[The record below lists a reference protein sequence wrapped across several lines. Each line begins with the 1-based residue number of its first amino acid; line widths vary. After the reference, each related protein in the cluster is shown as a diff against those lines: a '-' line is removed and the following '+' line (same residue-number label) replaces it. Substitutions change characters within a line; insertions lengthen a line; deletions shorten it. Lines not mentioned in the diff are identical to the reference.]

1 MTISSSFLSNVTV
14 ETLVVAGGGGGG
26 TNYNLRGAGGGAGG
40 LVYIG
45 NLQIPAGTT
54 ANVVVG
60 SGGLVSARGGDSAIL
75 PYVPTYSH
83 WFNGYSTYDYLTVTN
98 TAYPFSLGG
107 DFTVEAWIYLN
118 AYGSTYTSIVDTR
131 TGAVAQTWNFG
142 VYGTGLDFYWGA
154 SRATSSMRVPS
165 GQWTHVAATRQSGNV
180 YLYVNGYRDAISVT
194 GVTTWMQQ
202 TSTTVWIGNNRD
214 GAATGQNT
222 YSANVYISN
231 LRTVSGIAVYT
242 GNFTPQTTNLSTTQ
256 SSGANIAAISSSP
269 TVANTG
275 VFNGTTSY
283 LLHTYAGNGPMDLAT
298 GQPSWTVECWFYCTN
313 YAAKQTAIFDAS
325 GRVGV
330 ANSALAFWLSAT
342 GVGAWIIG
350 NGGGGYI
357 AYVPTMATTFT
368 LGTWYHVAMVRNTS
382 TGRAQV
388 YVNGVLDANSNIVTS
403 GSMANAYSLDFSIG
417 SDIATQLAGASL
429 FYGYI
434 SNLRAVKGVAVY
446 TGNFT
451 VPSIPLT
458 VTQSSSGNIAAISGS
473 QTSLLILQGTPIADA
488 SLNSISITNSAVTM
502 TQLVVGIGT
511 TFLSLQNSTL
521 IDNSIANSP
530 IVKYYGS
537 VSPSIFSQSTPVTDG
552 YASVYFNGATLLQYT
567 NSTALT
573 TIAAVDVSANQFTVT
588 STASIPNVIATAP
601 AITPLGTVNS
611 ISFAG
616 SQYLTVTANA
626 AFAYGTG
633 SFTVECWVYIT
644 TALAAGAFVGPWTG
658 TAATSSWVFT
668 QGSPTA
674 TNLRFGVSD
683 GTTATF
689 YQGGG
694 GLSINTW
701 IHVAAVRNGTTLTL
715 YSNGTSV
722 STNAGISTNIS
733 VASQALQ
740 INGVAGAT
748 FLTTGYISN
757 LRIVKGVAVYTGN
770 FTVPTAPLTITQS
783 SSGANIAAI
792 TGSQTSLLLQP
803 VAGWTAECWVNPS
816 GDYSTYRTVFA
827 KRVNATVT
835 TEYEGY
841 LRLTSGVISFYNGT
855 NYESTTTLTANTWS
869 HCAWVYT
876 GTNIVIYV
884 NGTQVYTSAVTI
896 TTNTEPMI
904 IGGVRTGSEYFLG
917 FLSNFRFTRGIV
929 YTGAFTPPTTPLRA
943 TQTVSGNIAAIT
955 GNASSSTSL
964 LVLQSSTYKDN
975 SVNNYLYGYSYTIYT
990 GTPIIKTDVA
1000 PFVDP
1005 VRGIVAYGGG
1015 AGAFN
1020 NTTNNANTGGS
1031 GGGSWYPGY
1040 VGAPASQPPTSYY
1053 AGIAYT
1059 NTGFG
1064 NTGGLGGGVQPYGGG
1079 GGGAG
1084 GVGSGYTDIYAGG
1097 GGIGRQ
1103 YTISGV
1109 PAYYAGGGSSAA
1121 YPLEAGYLIN
1131 AGGLGGGGQGD
1142 NSVWAATQVTG
1153 YTGSTGT
1160 VNATANGSPYTG
1172 GGGGSGG
1179 WGGSGIVIMRYLGT
1193 QIATGGTVTSIGGYT
1208 IHTFTT
1214 AGTFTIAAN
1223 ISVGSAGGNGGPYA
1237 GGGGGAAGYLGF
1249 GGNGAAGASLAAGS
1263 YGIGGGGGGGGSSA
1277 TFGGGGG
1284 GVDIWGLGGYSGA
1297 GGTAGQPGTGGS
1309 PEVTLG
1315 LTGNGAQPG
1324 FGSNGGLYGGGGG
1337 GGVTSSLDTSRGWGA
1352 NGAFA
1357 LVYSTTSSTYTYPYI
1372 SPINLVY
1379 LGNLQSTNTTQ
1390 FTSNVSGVITDSNFD
1405 QNVIGNLAYSQT
1417 SVNMP
1422 VAYESQYTNNTVS
1435 VYRTA
1440 SLAAN
1445 NVIASDITVT
1455 VNYQAEWMLRNSD
1468 PAFPATYDKPFNY
1481 QTAQPVTT
1489 TNDPRKLT
1497 LKASFITKTG
1507 TQQDPTEPDQYL

>member
-1 MTISSSFLSNVTV
+1 V

-45 NLQIPAGTT
+45 NLRIPAGST
-54 ANVVVG
+54 ANVIVG

-75 PYVPTYSH
+75 PYTPTYSH
-83 WFNGYSTYDYLTVTN
+83 WFNGYSTYDYLTVTS

-131 TGAVAQTWNFG
+131 TGALAQTWAFG
-142 VYGTGLDFYWGA
+142 VYGTSLDFYWGTGTTL
-154 SRATSSMRVPS
+154 RATSSMRVPS

-180 YLYVNGYRDAISVT
+180 YLYVNGYRDATSVT

-202 TSTTVWIGNNRD
+202 TSTTVWIGNLRD

-269 TVANTG
+269 TLANTG
-275 VFNGTTSY
+275 AFNGTTSY
-283 LLHTYAGNGPMDLAT
+283 LLHTFATSGPMDLAT

-313 YAAKQTAIFDAS
+313 YAAKQTTIFDAS
-325 GRVGV
+325 GRVGN
-330 ANSALAFWLSAT
+330 ANSALGFWLSAT
-342 GVGAWIIG
+342 GVGGWIIG
-350 NGGGGYI
+350 NGGTGFI
-357 AYVPTMATTFT
+357 AYVPTMATTFA

-403 GSMANAYSLDFSIG
+403 GNMANAYTNDFSIG
-417 SDIATQLAGASL
+417 SDIATQLAGTGL

-446 TGNFT
+446 TGNFI

-488 SLNSISITNSAVTM
+488 SLNSTSITNSAVTM
-502 TQLVVGIGT
+502 TQLVVGTGT

-521 IDNSIANSP
+521 VDNSIANSP

-537 VSPSIFSQSTPVTDG
+537 VSPSIFTQSTPVTDG
-552 YASVYFNGATLLQYT
+552 YASVYFNGATMLQYT

-573 TIAAVDVSANQFTVT
+573 TVPAIDTSVNQFTVT

-601 AITPLGTVNS
+601 AITPLSAYNS
-611 ISFAG
+611 ISFSG
-616 SQYLTVTANA
+616 SSQYLTVAANTA
-626 AFAYGTG
+626 FDYGTG
-633 SFTVECWVYIT
+633 DFTMECWVYT
-644 TALAAGAFVGPWTG
+644 TSLAATQQIIDLFSNVSGSYIIGQCQLSLLNTGAVAFAYATTVSAASTLNTPAAAVTINSWYHIAVVRSGSAVGNLKNYVNG
-658 TAATSSWVFT
+658 VLAATSAGAVT
-668 QGSPTA
+668 QA
-674 TNLRFGVSD
+674 L
-683 GTTATF
+683 GTTGAI
-689 YQGGG
+689 
-694 GLSINTW
+694 SIGRQTN
-701 IHVAAVRNGTTLTL
+701 N
-715 YSNGTSV
+715 
-722 STNAGISTNIS
+722 STN
-733 VASQALQ
+733 
-740 INGVAGAT
+740 
-748 FLTTGYISN
+748 FFFGYISN
-757 LRIVKGVAVYTGN
+757 ARIVKGTAVYTGN

-783 SSGANIAAI
+783 SSGANISAI

-803 VAGWTAECWVNPS
+803 VAGWTAECWVYPS
-816 GDYSTYRTVFA
+816 GDYGTYRTIFA
-827 KRVNATVT
+827 KRVSASAT

-841 LRLTSGVISFYNGT
+841 LRTGTGVISFYNGT

-884 NGTQVYTSAVTI
+884 NGVQVYTSAVTI
-896 TTNTEPMI
+896 TTNTEPLV
-904 IGGVRTGSEYFLG
+904 IGGARGQAEYFLG
-917 FLSNFRFTRGIV
+917 YLSNFRFTRGQV
-929 YTGAFTPPTTPLRA
+929 YTSTFTPPTRPLAA

-955 GNASSSTSL
+955 GNASSRTNL

-975 SVNNYLYGYSYTIYT
+975 SANNYLYGYTYTINT
-990 GTPIIKTDVA
+990 GTPLIKTDVV

-1005 VRGIVAYGGG
+1005 VRGVIAYGGG
-1015 AGAFN
+1015 GGGFN
-1020 NTTNNANTGGS
+1020 DNTPNANSGGS
-1031 GGGSWYPGY
+1031 GGASWNPGY
-1040 VGAPASQPPTSYY
+1040 TALSSSQPSTSYY
-1053 AGIAYT
+1053 NGAAYT

-1064 NTGGLGGGVQPYGGG
+1064 NTGGVGGAAQPYGGG

-1084 GVGSGYTDIYAGG
+1084 SAGDSVSVGTTN
-1097 GGIGRQ
+1097 GGIGQQ
-1103 YTISGV
+1103 YTISGI
-1109 PAYYAGGGSSAA
+1109 PTYYAGGGSGAG
-1121 YPLEAGYLIN
+1121 YPLNAGYLLSS
-1131 AGGLGGGGQGD
+1131 GGLGGGGQGD
-1142 NSVWAATQVTG
+1142 NSVWAAAQVTG
-1153 YTGSTGT
+1153 YVGSTGT
-1160 VNATANGSPYTG
+1160 VNATANGTPYTG

-1179 WGGSGIVIMRYLGT
+1179 YGGSGIVVMRYLGT

-1223 ISVGSAGGNGGPYA
+1223 ISVGSTGGNGGPYA

-1249 GGNGAAGASLAAGS
+1249 GGNGAVGTALAAGS
-1263 YGIGGGGGGGGSSA
+1263 YGIGGGAGGGGSSS

-1284 GVDIWGLGGYSGA
+1284 GVDLWGLGGYSGA
-1297 GGTAGQPGTGGS
+1297 GGAAGQPGTGGS
-1309 PEVTLG
+1309 AEVILG
-1315 LTGNGAQPG
+1315 ITGNGAQPG

-1337 GGVTSSLDTSRGWGA
+1337 GGVTSSLDTSQGWGA

-1357 LVYSTTSSTYTYPYI
+1357 LIYSTTSSTYTYPYI
-1372 SPINLVY
+1372 SPLNLVY

-1417 SVNMP
+1417 SVNMS
-1422 VAYESQYTNNTVS
+1422 VAYDSPNTNNTVS

-1445 NVIASDITVT
+1445 NIVASDITVT

-1481 QTAQPVTT
+1481 QTAQPITT

-1507 TQQDPTEPDQYL
+1507 TQQDPVEPDSFL

>member
-1 MTISSSFLSNVTV
+1 V
-14 ETLVVAGGGGGG
+14 
-26 TNYNLRGAGGGAGG
+26 
-40 LVYIG
+40 G
-45 NLQIPAGTT
+45 NLVIPAGST

-60 SGGLVSARGGDSAIL
+60 TGGLISARGGDSAIV
-75 PYVPTYSH
+75 PYTPTYSH

-98 TAYPFSLGG
+98 TAYPFSLSG

-180 YLYVNGYRDAISVT
+180 YLYVNGYRDATSVT

-269 TVANTG
+269 TLVNTG
-275 VFNGTTSY
+275 LFNGTTSY
-283 LLHTYAGNGPMDLAT
+283 LLHTYAANGPMDLAT

-313 YAAKQTAIFDAS
+313 YAAKQTTIFDAS

-350 NGGGGYI
+350 NGGGLYI
-357 AYVPTMATTFT
+357 AYVPTMATTFA

-403 GSMANAYSLDFSIG
+403 GNMGNAYSLDFSIG
-417 SDIATQLAGASL
+417 SDIATQLAGTAL

-567 NSTALT
+567 NSTAT
-573 TIAAVDVSANQFTVT
+573 TSQYPAVD
-588 STASIPNVIATAP
+588 ASNNAFL
-601 AITPLGTVNS
+601 ITPTGSPTANVAAPSIAPLSAVNS
-611 ISFAG
+611 ISFNG
-616 SQYLTVTANA
+616 STQYLTVPNSTAITLD
-626 AFAYGTG
+626 TG
-633 SFTVECWVYIT
+633 DFTIEAWVYTTVLNGQNGIFGKREVGQFIGVIFRVLNTTNKLVMQIANTSGTSWAIDSNLDFGLPALTTNTWYHVALVRSGSSFRIYQNGVGGTVYTYAGTISHT
-644 TALAAGAFVGPWTG
+644 TAPGYIGK
-658 TAATSSWVFT
+658 
-668 QGSPTA
+668 
-674 TNLRFGVSD
+674 SD
-683 GTTATF
+683 G
-689 YQGGG
+689 
-694 GLSINTW
+694 
-701 IHVAAVRNGTTLTL
+701 
-715 YSNGTSV
+715 
-722 STNAGISTNIS
+722 
-733 VASQALQ
+733 ASGNQFW
-740 INGVAGAT
+740 N
-748 FLTTGYISN
+748 GYISN
-757 LRIVKGVAVYTGN
+757 FRVTKGVAVYTGN
-770 FTVPTAPLTITQS
+770 FTVPAAPLTITQS

-792 TGSQTSLLLQP
+792 TGSQTSLLVQ
-803 VAGWTAECWVNPS
+803 ATNGWTAECWVYPS
-816 GDYSTYRTVFA
+816 GDYSVYRTIFA
-827 KRVNATVT
+827 KRVSASAT
-835 TEYEGY
+835 TEFEGY
-841 LRLTSGVISFYNGT
+841 LRLTTGVIGFYNGT
-855 NYESTTTLTANTWS
+855 TSYESTTTLTANTWS

-896 TTNTEPMI
+896 TTNTEPLV
-904 IGGVRTGSEYFLG
+904 IGGARGYSEYFLG
-917 FLSNFRFTRGIV
+917 YLSNFRFTRGMV
-929 YTGAFTPPTTPLRA
+929 YTGAFTPHTRPLAA
-943 TQTVSGNIAAIT
+943 TQTATGNIAAIT
-955 GNASSSTSL
+955 GNASSRTNL

-975 SVNNYLYGYSYTIYT
+975 SATNYLYGYTYTINT
-990 GTPIIKTDVA
+990 GTPLIKIDVT

-1005 VRGIVAYGGG
+1005 QRGVIAYGGG
-1015 AGAFN
+1015 AGGFN
-1020 NTTNNANTGGS
+1020 DSTNNATTGGS
-1031 GGGSWYPGY
+1031 SGGSWNPGY
-1040 VGAPASQPPTSYY
+1040 TPASSSQPTISYY
-1053 AGIAYT
+1053 NGTAYP

-1064 NTGGLGGGVQPYGGG
+1064 NTGGTGGGDQPYGGG

-1084 GVGSGYTDIYAGG
+1084 AAGYAYNGIVPGG
-1097 GGIGRQ
+1097 GGNGRQ
-1103 YTISGV
+1103 YTISGAPV
-1109 PAYYAGGGSSAA
+1109 YYAGGGSSAG
-1121 YPLEAGYLIN
+1121 YYLNAGYMIN
-1131 AGGLGGGGQGD
+1131 PPGLGGGGTGD
-1142 NSVWAATQVTG
+1142 NSPNASRQQPGG
-1153 YTGSTGT
+1153 YTTTTST
-1160 VNATANGSPYTG
+1160 VYDTANGAPYTG

-1179 WGGSGIVIMRYLGT
+1179 YGGSGIVVMRYLGT

-1223 ISVGSAGGNGGPYA
+1223 ISVGSTGGNGGPYA

-1249 GGNGAAGASLAAGS
+1249 GGNGAVGTALAAGN

-1284 GVDIWGLGGYSGA
+1284 GVDLWGLGGYSGA
-1297 GGTAGQPGTGGS
+1297 GGAAGQPGTGGS
-1309 PEVTLG
+1309 AEVILG
-1315 LTGNGAQPG
+1315 ITGNGAQPG

-1337 GGVTSSLDTSRGWGA
+1337 GGVTSSLDTSQGWGA

-1372 SPINLVY
+1372 SPLNLVY

-1390 FTSNVSGVITDSNFD
+1390 FTSNVSGVITDSKFD
-1405 QNVIGNLAYSQT
+1405 QNVIGDLAYSQT
-1417 SVNMP
+1417 SVNMS
-1422 VAYESQYTNNTVS
+1422 VAYDSPNTNNTVS

-1445 NVIASDITVT
+1445 NVVASDITVT
-1455 VNYQAEWMLRNSD
+1455 VDYQVEWMLRNSD

-1481 QTAQPVTT
+1481 QYAQPITT

-1507 TQQDPTEPDQYL
+1507 TQQDTTEPDQYL

>member
-1 MTISSSFLSNVTV
+1 MTISSSFSSNVTV

-45 NLQIPAGTT
+45 NLRIPAGST
-54 ANVVVG
+54 ANVIVG
-60 SGGLVSARGGDSAIL
+60 SGGNVSARGGDSAIL

-83 WFNGYSTYDYLTVTN
+83 WFNGYSTFDYLTVATTTSNVTTSAAGSLSFSGTSQYLSITGTTSGPLDLAAGAGNWTVELWVYPRSVTGEQVFFWKGGTTSSFNPSYAAFMSGSGGQFIVGDGGAAGANINFPSGTFAINTWHHFALVRSGTN
-98 TAYPFSLGG
+98 FTAWVNGAVAGTPFTTAFTMSNTDNNTLTIGSSVADGSTRYFNGLITNFRIVKGTAVYTAAFSPRVPLGIVTGTSLLLSVKSDANKLVDASVNNTVVNNVNAATFSTTVPSVVSAVYPLTFFFN

-118 AYGSTYTSIVDTR
+118 AYGATYTGIVDTR
-131 TGAVAQTWNFG
+131 TGALAQPWAFG
-142 VYGTGLDFYWGA
+142 LNGTSLDFFWGTGA
-154 SRATSSMRVPS
+154 TTRATSSMRVPT
-165 GQWTHVAATRQSGNV
+165 GQWTHVAATRQNGNV
-180 YLYVNGYRDAISVT
+180 YLYINGYQDVTSVAAAS
-194 GVTTWMQQ
+194 GAGANIAQ
-202 TSTTVWIGNNRD
+202 TSSSIWIGNLRD

-231 LRTVSGIAVYT
+231 LRTVNGTAVYT
-242 GNFTPQTTNLSTTQ
+242 ANFTPQTTNLS
-256 SSGANIAAISSSP
+256 NIA
-269 TVANTG
+269 
-275 VFNGTTSY
+275 GTT
-283 LLHTYAGNGPMDLAT
+283 M
-298 GQPSWTVECWFYCTN
+298 
-313 YAAKQTAIFDAS
+313 
-325 GRVGV
+325 
-330 ANSALAFWLSAT
+330 
-342 GVGAWIIG
+342 
-350 NGGGGYI
+350 
-357 AYVPTMATTFT
+357 
-368 LGTWYHVAMVRNTS
+368 
-382 TGRAQV
+382 
-388 YVNGVLDANSNIVTS
+388 
-403 GSMANAYSLDFSIG
+403 
-417 SDIATQLAGASL
+417 
-429 FYGYI
+429 
-434 SNLRAVKGVAVY
+434 
-446 TGNFT
+446 
-451 VPSIPLT
+451 LT
-458 VTQSSSGNIAAISGS
+458 
-473 QTSLLILQGTPIADA
+473 
-488 SLNSISITNSAVTM
+488 
-502 TQLVVGIGT
+502 
-511 TFLSLQNSTL
+511 LQNSTL
-521 IDNSIANSP
+521 VDNGPYNLP

-537 VSPSIFSQSTPVTDG
+537 VSPSIFSQTTPSTDG

-573 TIAAVDVSANQFTVT
+573 TVPAVDTSVNQFTVT

-644 TALAAGAFVGPWTG
+644 TALVAGAFVGPWTG

-740 INGVAGAT
+740 INGIAGAT

-757 LRIVKGVAVYTGN
+757 LRIVKGAAVYTGN

-827 KRVNATVT
+827 KRVNATAT

-917 FLSNFRFTRGIV
+917 YLSNFRFTRGMV
-929 YTGAFTPPTTPLRA
+929 YTGAFTPPTRPFAA

-955 GNASSSTSL
+955 GNIDNRTNL

-975 SVNNYLYGYSYTIYT
+975 SANNYLYGYTYTINT
-990 GTPIIKTDVA
+990 GTPLIKTDVV
-1000 PFVDP
+1000 PFIDP
-1005 VRGIVAYGGG
+1005 VRGVIAYGGG
-1015 AGAFN
+1015 GGGFN
-1020 NTTNNANTGGS
+1020 DSTPNANSGGS
-1031 GGGSWYPGY
+1031 GGASWYPGY
-1040 VGAPASQPPTSYY
+1040 TALSSSQPTTSYY
-1053 AGIAYT
+1053 NGTAYT

-1064 NTGGLGGGVQPYGGG
+1064 NTGGVGGAVQPYGGG

-1084 GVGSGYTDIYAGG
+1084 GAGDSVSVGTAN

-1109 PAYYAGGGSSAA
+1109 PTYYAGGGSSAG
-1121 YPLEAGYLIN
+1121 YPLNAGYLLSS
-1131 AGGLGGGGQGD
+1131 GGLGGGGQGD

-1223 ISVGSAGGNGGPYA
+1223 ISIGSAGGNGGPYA

-1249 GGNGAAGASLAAGS
+1249 GGNGAAGSSLAAGS

-1284 GVDIWGLGGYSGA
+1284 GVDIWGPGGYSGA
-1297 GGTAGQPGTGGS
+1297 GGAAGQPGTGGG

-1372 SPINLVY
+1372 SPLNLVY
-1379 LGNLQSTNTTQ
+1379 LGNLQSTNTTAIG
-1390 FTSNVSGVITDSNFD
+1390 SNVDVIVLDNTID
-1405 QNVIGNLAYSQT
+1405 QQVYNTLGYGPTNANSNVI
-1417 SVNMP
+1417 
-1422 VAYESQYTNNTVS
+1422 YEYPTNNN
-1435 VYRTA
+1435 TA
-1440 SLAAN
+1440 LVTIARAPVDGN
-1445 NVIASDITVT
+1445 NIVGSTDINIT

-1481 QTAQPVTT
+1481 QYAQPITT

-1497 LKASFITKTG
+1497 LKATYITKTG
-1507 TQQDPTEPDQYL
+1507 TQDDSTEPDQYL